1 MKLSKTQK
9 IILALLAAYLFRL
22 GFGLTMPFWSP
33 DEIQTYLI
41 GLKAY
46 TTDTWP
52 YYGPDVNG
60 SETSYSTQI
69 PGALEGLLI
78 SVPIRVIAIPEAP
91 YIFLNLLSLFAIAL
105 FAWYCSKKVPNISPW
120 FIFASLV
127 VLPWDLHESTSII
140 NPSWCLFG
148 SILFYIG
155 FFETVPGFKMGVL
168 RPWQANTLMGFAILW
183 VMQFH
188 MSWMYLTGFL
198 GLSWLLQLR
207 EKPSSVIPAVGFAAL
222 GALPA
227 FAFMFPTLLKF
238 GIPQGHGGTGFASS
252 FNFGNFV
259 QFFPILARYL
269 TLACY
274 EMPRYLG
281 LTTPLRLQFLNSSP
295 FLLIPGAFLWL
306 VGLLQALLLFI
317 FWFRKKNELKD
328 WPILRRLLLANLLM
342 VWVSFWFTVKWPLSH
357 IYYINFPLI
366 FLYSLY
372 VYHHFASDPQWKT
385 LARVY
390 LSAAFIFQISYACRN
405 YYSQF
410 SLYHD
415 RPRVVQ
421 AIEKKDYHIVGE
433 RRAYSY
439 Y

>member
-1 MKLSKTQK
+1 LKLSKTQK

-22 GFGLTMPFWSP
+22 GFGLSMPFWTP
-33 DEIQTYLI
+33 DETQTYLI

-60 SETSYSTQI
+60 SETSYTTQI

-78 SVPIRVIAIPEAP
+78 SVPMRLIPIPEAP

-105 FAWYCSKKVPNISPW
+105 FTWYCSKKVPNLSPW

-155 FFETVPGFKMGVL
+155 FLETVPGFKMGVL
-168 RPWQANTLMGFAILW
+168 RAWQANALMGFAIFW

-198 GLSWLLQLR
+198 GLSLLLQWR
-207 EKPSSVIPAVGFAAL
+207 EKPSAVIPAVGFAAL

-227 FAFMFPTLLKF
+227 FAFMVPTLLKF
-238 GIPQGHGGTGFASS
+238 GIPQGHNGTGFASS
-252 FNFGNFV
+252 FNFGNFI
-259 QFFPILARYL
+259 QFFTILARYL
-269 TLACY
+269 SLACY

-281 LTTPLRLQFLNSSP
+281 INTKLRIQFLDGSL
-295 FLLIPGAFLWL
+295 FTLIPGAFLWILGYLQTIVLL
-306 VGLLQALLLFI
+306 V
-317 FWFRKKNELKD
+317 FWFRKKTDLKD
-328 WPILRRLLLANLLM
+328 WPIMRWLVLANLLM
-342 VWVSFWFTVKWPLSH
+342 IWISFWFTVKWPLSH
-357 IYYINFPLI
+357 IYYINFPLV

-372 VYHHFASDPQWKT
+372 VYHHFCSDPQWKILT
-385 LARVY
+385 RVY
-390 LSAAFIFQISYACRN
+390 LAAAFIFQISYAWRN
-405 YYSQF
+405 YPQF
-410 SLYHD
+410 SIYHD

-421 AIEKKDYHIVGE
+421 AIETKDYHLVGE
-433 RRAYSY
+433 RRVNSY